1 MKGTILDNS
10 IANKR
15 KLDSAGW
22 KRVSM
27 WRSTKLESAIGL
39 NMNDKTILTCVTLRH
54 KPNF

>member
-39 NMNDKTILTCVTLRH
+39 NMNEYE
-54 KPNF
+54 